1 METIEI
7 TEVKRD
13 ERTPALI
20 AALVSVW
27 NASVRAS
34 HDFLTADDIRRLTP
48 CVSEGLAAIT
58 TLLVAR
64 RGGAPV
70 GFMGIDGRKIEM
82 LFLAP
87 AQFGQGLGRRLVTLA
102 FDTYGVTH
110 VDVNEQNAR
119 AAAFYRRMGFRPFAA
134 TPSTTKAT
142 PSPSSAWSATPD
154 AARRAKPPKPN
165 VGAPLVTLVP
175 NRRPAQCTAG
185 CAA

>member
-27 NASVRAS
+27 DASVRAS
-34 HDFLTADDIRRLTP
+34 HDFLTADDICRLTP
-48 CVSEGLAAIT
+48 CVSEGLAAIA
-58 TLLVAR
+58 TLVVAR

-70 GFMGIDGRKIEM
+70 GFMGIEGRKIEM

-87 AQFGQGLGRRLVTLA
+87 ALFGQGLGRRMVTQA

-110 VDVNEQNAR
+110 VDVNEQNPVATS
-119 AAAFYRRMGFRPFAA
+119 FYQRMGFRTFRRDALDAQGLPFPILHMAL
-134 TPSTTKAT
+134 
-142 PSPSSAWSATPD
+142 PD
-154 AARRAKPPKPN
+154 
-165 VGAPLVTLVP
+165 
-175 NRRPAQCTAG
+175 
-185 CAA
+185 

>member
-13 ERTPALI
+13 ERTPALL

-27 NASVRAS
+27 DASVRAS
-34 HDFLTADDIRRLTP
+34 HDFLTADDICRLTP
-48 CVSEGLAAIT
+48 CVSEGLAAIA
-58 TLLVAR
+58 TLVVAR

-70 GFMGIDGRKIEM
+70 GFMGIEGRKIEM

-87 AQFGQGLGRRLVTLA
+87 AQFGQGLGRRMVTLA

-119 AAAFYRRMGFRPFAA
+119 AAAFYRRMGFRPFRR
-134 TPSTTKAT
+134 
-142 PSPSSAWSATPD
+142 D
-154 AARRAKPPKPN
+154 ALDDQGNPFPILRMER
-165 VGAPLVTLVP
+165 
-175 NRRPAQCTAG
+175 TA
-185 CAA
+185 

>member
-13 ERTPALI
+13 ERTPALL

-27 NASVRAS
+27 DASVRAS
-34 HDFLTADDIRRLTP
+34 HDFLTADDICRLTP

-64 RGGAPV
+64 RAGAPV
-70 GFMGIDGRKIEM
+70 GFMGIDGHKIEM

-87 AQFGQGLGRRLVTLA
+87 ALFGQGLGRRMVALA

-110 VDVNEQNAR
+110 VDVNEQNDG
-119 AAAFYRRMGFRPFAA
+119 AAAFYRRMGFRPFRR
-134 TPSTTKAT
+134 
-142 PSPSSAWSATPD
+142 D
-154 AARRAKPPKPN
+154 ALDDQGNPFPILRMER
-165 VGAPLVTLVP
+165 
-175 NRRPAQCTAG
+175 TA
-185 CAA
+185 

>member
-13 ERTPALI
+13 ERTPALL

-27 NASVRAS
+27 DASVRAS
-34 HDFLTADDIRRLTP
+34 HDFLTADDICRLTP

-64 RGGAPV
+64 RAGAPV
-70 GFMGIDGRKIEM
+70 GFMGIDGHKIEM

-87 AQFGQGLGRRLVTLA
+87 ALFGQGLGRRMVALA

-119 AAAFYRRMGFRPFAA
+119 AAAFYRRMGFRPFRR
-134 TPSTTKAT
+134 
-142 PSPSSAWSATPD
+142 D
-154 AARRAKPPKPN
+154 ALDDQGNPFPILRMER
-165 VGAPLVTLVP
+165 
-175 NRRPAQCTAG
+175 TA
-185 CAA
+185 